1 MSYSNNSRI
10 RIAELMMKNGV
21 EDDNLIIVEDRED
34 TKKTTVKEFK
44 KNLNGDAEDPS
55 DSKFYTSEH
64 ISELHQGLRRDIN
77 TKASQKDVD
86 EIRKKIDDITAS
98 AGEGKDTELVAARNG
113 KASLSERLDFDR
125 EISDSKYM
133 EKLKRTAVG
142 KTVDIK
148 NHHGYID
155 ISIIETKTR
164 ETRIDTGKLIVSSRN
179 VLDYSKI
186 TEVTD
191 QIKKNDEIHG
201 FDYTQK
207 TNGSVTV
214 ALPLSTIIPAGQ
226 YVFYSIISFNES
238 FVDKSIVF
246 SITYSDGT
254 IEQLPYKHEETF
266 KFEAKKGFNKISL
279 VYNGGSL
286 VDGAKVSF
294 KDIMIISSS
303 FIPET
308 YIPYHRESHTMNIGD
323 NLFDF
328 YNDNYLYES
337 NIQNG
342 NICIEYHDNDIST
355 EWLYNEVTDLRQ
367 TIENQIDRCGM
378 VTDYG
383 IYQFLNNMYAIRDG
397 EHTIVED
404 GEYDFIRN
412 GVPSKKITITETAN
426 RNTCFRIP
434 LDNPIDIIDT
444 LAVQF
449 YIDKTMSSTFT
460 AETGGLKIRLCSDNI
475 AIATETNYYEY
486 LIKKNE
492 MVQGWNFVKRRLVEF
507 TSVGNPDPNAIQYI
521 YFEICRSDE
530 TNKRSMYLNSFV
542 FNQKIK
548 PTVLLCL
555 NGTYDE
561 SITYLY
567 PYLQTRG
574 IKPTIFL
581 NGKRTLTPAAEDA
594 LLGYKTRY
602 GWDLGTDGVHPNKE
616 IMIEDDNFR
625 NQYTALKDTKEW
637 IGAAM
642 CNSPISYSAPY
653 GNLRPITV
661 PILRDLG
668 YKIAKTEASSYCSFF
683 SEKDFALPMF
693 LISNNV
699 ELDDI
704 IDKID
709 YAIESNQVVVLY
721 TNDVTEYGSEI
732 DSKKVIFES
741 VVDYIYDRVKEG
753 KIECLTFSEFYH
765 RCVD

>member
-10 RIAELMMKNGV
+10 RIAELITKNGV
-21 EDDNLIIVEDRED
+21 EDDNLLIVEDSED

-44 KNLNGDAEDPS
+44 KNLNGDADEPS

-64 ISELHQGLRRDIN
+64 ISELNQGLRRDIN
-77 TKASQKDVD
+77 TKASQKDLD
-86 EIRKKIDDITAS
+86 ELKKTIGDISAS
-98 AGEGKDTELVAARNG
+98 AGEGKDTELIAARNG

-125 EISDSKYM
+125 KISDFKYM
-133 EKLKRTAVG
+133 EKLKRTASG
-142 KTVDIK
+142 KTVDIR
-148 NHHGYID
+148 NHYGYID
-155 ISIIETKTR
+155 ISIVESKIKETK
-164 ETRIDTGKLIVSSRN
+164 IGTGKLIVSSRN
-179 VLDYSKI
+179 VLDYTKL
-186 TEVTD
+186 TAVDE
-191 QIKKNDEIHG
+191 QIVKNDDIHG

-214 ALPLSTIIPAGQ
+214 TIPLPIIVPAGQ
-226 YVFYSIISFNES
+226 YVFYSAISFNEE
-238 FVDKSIVF
+238 FADKNIKF
-246 SITYSDGT
+246 SITYSDGS
-254 IEQLPYKHEETF
+254 IDQLPYKHDEAF
-266 KFEAKKGFNKISL
+266 KFEAKKGFNKISF
-279 VYNGGSL
+279 VYDAGLL

-294 KDIMIISSS
+294 KDIMVVSAS
-303 FIPET
+303 FVPNM
-308 YIPYHRESHTMNIGD
+308 YIPYYRNSYDMEIG
-323 NLFDF
+323 NNMFDF
-328 YNDNYLYES
+328 YNDNYIYES

-342 NICIEYHDNDIST
+342 DVSIEYHDNDIST
-355 EWLYNEVTDLRQ
+355 QWLYDEVTDLRQ
-367 TIENQIDRCGM
+367 MIENKIDKCGM

-383 IYQFLNNMYAIRDG
+383 TYQFLDNMYAIRD
-397 EHTIVED
+397 EDQSTVED

-412 GVPSKKITITETAN
+412 GVPSKKITIKEKAT

-434 LDNPIDIIDT
+434 LGNPIDIIDT
-444 LAVQF
+444 FAVQF
-449 YIDKTMSSTFT
+449 YIDKTVSSTFT
-460 AETGGLKIRLCSDNI
+460 AETGGIKIRLCSDNI
-475 AIATETNYYEY
+475 SIATETNYYEY
-486 LIKKNE
+486 LIKKTE

-507 TSVGNPDPNAIQYI
+507 TSVGNPDPNAIKYI
-521 YFEICRSDE
+521 YFEVCRSDE
-530 TNKRSMYLNSFV
+530 TNKKSLYLNSFI

-581 NGKRTLTPAAEDA
+581 NGKRTLAPAAEDA
-594 LLGYKTRY
+594 LLKYKTRY
-602 GWDLGTDGVHPNKE
+602 GWDLGTDGIHPNKE

-625 NQYTALKDTKEW
+625 NQYTGLKSTKEW

-709 YAIESNQVVVLY
+709 YAMESNQVVVLY

-765 RCVD
+765 RCID